1 MIELVLSVG
10 ADAVKT
16 IFVNGWIVQNAGGC
30 TVDHRLQS
38 HFFKILQ
45 CSSHHALKA
54 QLVTDIHDRFLRQI
68 LAGYFKAY
76 TIPFRVSIRHGM
88 DSLLRQRIQEARH
101 LQFIFSHV
109 FSIRIEITQVVQIR
123 RPDNICREIIL
134 RTYHFTYPLF
144 RRYIRIIADKPVEDL
159 TDGGIRGK
167 LMVFL
172 LFIYKC
178 RIHLGEQLHPDH
190 QFFQPSFVGKA
201 DQAAHLCI
209 QKCRQCS
216 EFLSQHLHSISRIGK
231 TVLVVFR

>member
-1 MIELVLSVG
+1 
-10 ADAVKT
+10 
-16 IFVNGWIVQNAGGC
+16 
-30 TVDHRLQS
+30 
-38 HFFKILQ
+38 
-45 CSSHHALKA
+45 
-54 QLVTDIHDRFLRQI
+54 
-68 LAGYFKAY
+68 
-76 TIPFRVSIRHGM
+76 M
-88 DSLLRQRIQEARH
+88 DSLLRQRIHEFRH
-101 LQFIFSHV
+101 FQLVIAHILTV
-109 FSIRIEITQVVQIR
+109 SIQITQIR
-123 RPDNICREIIL
+123 KVCRSKNCRCKIIL

-159 TDGGIRGK
+159 TDGCIRGK

-231 TVLVVFR
+231 AVLIVFR